1 MALLTRIVLL
11 FPFQIYSSRE
21 LEESMNKI
29 REVLSD
35 EKQDWE
41 HRVVAVSDFLPFPAL
56 VDKIQVILRIMEYV
70 LD

>member
-1 MALLTRIVLL
+1 
-11 FPFQIYSSRE
+11 
-21 LEESMNKI
+21 MNKI

-41 HRVVAVSDFLPFPAL
+41 HRVVAVSDFLPFHISF
-56 VDKIQVILRIMEYV
+56 VDKIKVKLKIMEYL

>member
-1 MALLTRIVLL
+1 
-11 FPFQIYSSRE
+11 
-21 LEESMNKI
+21 MNKI

-41 HRVVAVSDFLPFPAL
+41 HRVVAVSDFLPFPAFI
-56 VDKIQVILRIMEYV
+56 DKIKVKLRIMEYL